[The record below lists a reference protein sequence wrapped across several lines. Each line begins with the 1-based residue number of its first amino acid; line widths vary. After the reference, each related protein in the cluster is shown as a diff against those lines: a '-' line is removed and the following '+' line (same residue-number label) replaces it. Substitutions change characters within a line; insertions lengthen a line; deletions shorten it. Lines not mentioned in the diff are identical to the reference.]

1 MPESGSGNEWP
12 GVIAAV
18 AVRMQVSPN
27 EVRSMLWV
35 DFREV
40 LKLYG
45 VKVKQTPAE
54 MNEQIKRI
62 FGHG

>member
-1 MPESGSGNEWP
+1 MSAKSSRREWARL
-12 GVIAAV
+12 VAAV
-18 AVRMQVSPN
+18 SVRMQVSPN

-54 MNEQIKRI
+54 MNEQIERI

>member
-1 MPESGSGNEWP
+1 
-12 GVIAAV
+12 
-18 AVRMQVSPN
+18 MQVSPN

-45 VKVKQTPAE
+45 VKIKQTPAE

>member
-1 MPESGSGNEWP
+1 MPEKSSGREWAP
-12 GVIAAV
+12 IVAAV
-18 AVRMQVSPN
+18 AVRMNVSPN
-27 EVRSMLWV
+27 EVRAMLWV

-45 VKVKQTPAE
+45 VKVKQTPTE
-54 MNEQIKRI
+54 IEEQIQRI

>member
-1 MPESGSGNEWP
+1 MN
-12 GVIAAV
+12 
-18 AVRMQVSPN
+18 VSPN

-45 VKVKQTPAE
+45 VKVKQTPTE
-54 MNEQIKRI
+54 IEEQIQRI